1 MVPPGV
7 VGPRRPACARSQR
20 RSQRRSRRPEDGRTD
35 VGATSA
41 ADRSAVGRPP
51 PPPLPPPLPPP
62 RSRPAGPPTS
72 SSPAGSPTGDQEQLL
87 DQLHPFP
94 SQLFFRPTLLAVS
107 TVVKRTVMMQRP
119 SLTDVDEPSGPTPGM
134 TALHHRDLAA
144 RGEARWPVSA

>member
-51 PPPLPPPLPPP
+51 PPP

-72 SSPAGSPTGDQEQLL
+72 SSAARSPAGSPTGDQEQLL

>member
-72 SSPAGSPTGDQEQLL
+72 SSAARSPARSPTGDQEQLL

-94 SQLFFRPTLLAVS
+94 SQPFFRPDPPVAFWLRPRFLSRCAATLHQGS
-107 TVVKRTVMMQRP
+107 TRP
-119 SLTDVDEPSGPTPGM
+119 LRPARAS
-134 TALHHRDLAA
+134 TAR
-144 RGEARWPVSA
+144 